1 MFKGINAWDDLQD
14 GRNPALMRQ
23 SEETGLTMVMNF
35 RIQCHWFSAKSYPT
49 NWQGCGPVAESPG
62 RPPELRPLPPAGRR
76 VGLGGLRVE
85 LQVQVTW
92 LSGELDLVFKFQ
104 AHAGHVIRVM
114 MGQFSY
120 SKAVPQTDRL
130 KSCAAA
136 ARTVTSYYTR

>member
-1 MFKGINAWDDLQD
+1 MPLVFRQKL
-14 GRNPALMRQ
+14 PARPGTVGQ
-23 SEETGLTMVMNF
+23 
-35 RIQCHWFSAKSYPT
+35 
-49 NWQGCGPVAESPG
+49 SPG
-62 RPPELRPLPPAGRR
+62 RPPELRPLCPRQA
-76 VGLGGLRVE
+76 VEWDSADAESE

-92 LSGELDLVFKFQ
+92 LSGELDLVFKLQ
-104 AHAGHVIRVM
+104 AHAGHPSHDAM